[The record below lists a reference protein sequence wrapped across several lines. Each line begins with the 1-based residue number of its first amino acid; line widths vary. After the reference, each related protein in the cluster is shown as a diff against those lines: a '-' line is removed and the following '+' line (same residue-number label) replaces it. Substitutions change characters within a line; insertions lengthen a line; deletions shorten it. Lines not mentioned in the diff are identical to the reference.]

1 MINKFFLEI
10 LNILIYLIDLKNKK
24 KIYSFLKKKFGSNF
38 IEVIDIGAHRG
49 ETIDFFIDD
58 FNIKKIRSFE
68 PNKELFYK
76 LKNKKKFN
84 QKNIEIFN
92 YGVGF
97 KDEIIKLKILIDTA
111 SSTFNNLNYESK
123 YFLKKKILSFFSR
136 KKNFITKEQLIEVMS
151 LSNFIDRELIRKI
164 DVLKIDTEG
173 FEYNI
178 LSGLKKS
185 DFDKIGLIY
194 FEHHFDNMIK
204 KNTNFQTL
212 TLF

>member
-1 MINKFFLEI
+1 MDESRFKMINKFFLEI

-84 QKNIEIFN
+84 QKNI
-92 YGVGF
+92 
-97 KDEIIKLKILIDTA
+97 
-111 SSTFNNLNYESK
+111 
-123 YFLKKKILSFFSR
+123 
-136 KKNFITKEQLIEVMS
+136 
-151 LSNFIDRELIRKI
+151 
-164 DVLKIDTEG
+164 
-173 FEYNI
+173 
-178 LSGLKKS
+178 
-185 DFDKIGLIY
+185 
-194 FEHHFDNMIK
+194 
-204 KNTNFQTL
+204 
-212 TLF
+212 